1 MLIVTGFIVLITY
14 IIVVLCLFLYH
25 QQTQRALIWWHNRQ
39 WIRMHQEAEMIHN
52 DLLQE
57 SFVIRRNLEISSIN
71 PSVYQQ
77 QQEQSYLATIEK
89 FHHSLKELSDY
100 LSPAHIDD
108 SLPLAIRHILVRW
121 RSRIPELNLQ
131 MELPTDWTPES
142 LYTLRV
148 VLMAL
153 EELLQIILSNI
164 SGRLSI
170 FVSLKPRGN
179 FNELMVQLTDLNK
192 SKQTYISNLTEV
204 AYLRHAFNFLTGGK
218 CFYQHNHNAEIWY
231 FRWRHLHK
239 DLNI

>member
-1 MLIVTGFIVLITY
+1 MLIVTGVIVLITC
-14 IIVVLCLFLYH
+14 IIVVSCLFLYH
-25 QQTQRALIWWHNRQ
+25 QQTQRALIWWHTRQ

-57 SFVIRRNLEISSIN
+57 LFVIRRNLEISSIN
-71 PSVYQQ
+71 PSLYQQ
-77 QQEQSYLATIEK
+77 QQQQSNLATIEK

-108 SLPLAIRHILVRW
+108 SLPLAIQHTLVKW

-131 MELPTDWTPES
+131 MELPTDWPPES
-142 LYTLRV
+142 LYTLHV

-170 FVSLKPRGN
+170 IVSLKARGN
-179 FNELMVQLTDLNK
+179 FNELMLQLTDLNK
-192 SKQTYISNLTEV
+192 SKETYISNIKEV
-204 AYLRHAFNFLTGGK
+204 AYLRHAFNFLTCGK
-218 CFYQHNHNAEIWY
+218 CFCQHKHNAEIWY
-231 FRWRHLHK
+231 FRWRHWQK
-239 DLNI
+239 NLNI